1 MLEPTRFQLRSIFRS
16 QISSEDPFCDFLTA
30 LSFSERALGEREDR
44 EDRQEKLD
52 QRCTE
57 HFTPTSSH
65 IFISYKF
72 TIYPFVSSGQ
82 LRERRP
88 TRTSGREGTCHH
100 AVNEAHFG
108 FVTSESFSVGENL
121 LLTRSHVFVSGSARP
136 SGTNWFPRTKGP
148 SCKSRLR
155 QTHNTV
161 YKPNNNDTSTLKN
174 IKPPK
179 SLRHILL

>member
-1 MLEPTRFQLRSIFRS
+1 MLEGGEPTRFQLRSIFRS

-65 IFISYKF
+65 IFISCKF

-88 TRTSGREGTCHH
+88 TRTSGREGTCRR

-161 YKPNNNDTSTLKN
+161 YKPNDNDTSTL
-174 IKPPK
+174 
-179 SLRHILL
+179 